1 MEGLEKSSAPQ
12 PLAACPTR
20 KTTPAECALAPR
32 SSCAQ
37 GQRKRTQEAEAFSL
51 LSWEGF
57 GHLLLKCLFSS
68 VAGKALTAFL
78 IQAPCEGRPL
88 FLVKGRH
95 PRVSLPTSGS
105 PRLNGQESSRRLGEE
120 LSRST
125 GGFPELEL
133 PLLAARA
140 FRTPLGI
147 LSFLSA
153 EALTE
158 GAFSQPLLFCRAF
171 SQGLELTFV
180 TLPSP
185 RLSPF
190 Y

>member
-1 MEGLEKSSAPQ
+1 MDGLEKSSAPQ

-20 KTTPAECALAPR
+20 KTTRAECVLAPR

-37 GQRKRTQEAEAFSL
+37 GQSKRGTQEAEAFSL

-95 PRVSLPTSGS
+95 PRVLLPTSAVTQAQLRGK
-105 PRLNGQESSRRLGEE
+105 
-120 LSRST
+120 
-125 GGFPELEL
+125 
-133 PLLAARA
+133 
-140 FRTPLGI
+140 
-147 LSFLSA
+147 LSA
-153 EALTE
+153 DSVRSCPGALA
-158 GAFSQPLLFCRAF
+158 GFRS
-171 SQGLELTFV
+171 
-180 TLPSP
+180 
-185 RLSPF
+185 
-190 Y
+190 